1 MKSLRF
7 QRLLLCSELEKSART
22 LLFHPTTTV
31 VVGENDTGKSS
42 LIKSIYAAFGADPLI
57 VHPRWAD
64 ANVSILLDFTV
75 DGVAFRI
82 LRTGEVF
89 GLFDGASRLIWKET
103 GISSGVA
110 KAIAALIDFKL
121 ELQNRQGE
129 FVTPPPAY
137 AFLPFYVDQ
146 DAGWQKTWSSF
157 RGLGQFENYKRDV
170 STFHAGIKPNAY
182 YAARSKKQ
190 TADREK
196 EEVSVERRALDR
208 AAKRLQGSRSGF
220 KFDLRP
226 DAFGDRLAGFFRQCE
241 NLQAD
246 QEKVQRTLN
255 DLHSQRAMLVEQ
267 INIAGGA
274 LADLS
279 ADFEFL
285 RKSVEGEVIC
295 PTCGTAHDNDFA
307 AKFGLLG
314 DADLC
319 REFLLE
325 AQTDLAKIDRQISEQ
340 RGVFADAAQ
349 QVKAIQNVLDQERG
363 EIKLRDLIEGE
374 SERMVD
380 SAIQAERDAL
390 DLERGRLETLAD
402 EALAVMKSYDDPG
415 HTKKV
420 LAVYRKRMAEFLVRL
435 RVTGL
440 KPSGYSKI
448 DCVIKE
454 TGSDLPR
461 ALLAYYYAFLHTMHS
476 LSGRVDLP
484 IVLDSPLQQDQDT
497 DNAARVIDFALNG
510 APPGSQVILASVS
523 LHEVSHSGL
532 SIITNDENRLL
543 DPSEF
548 EPVASELKPLFAQML
563 A

>member
-7 QRLLLCSELEKSART
+7 QRLLLCSELEKSAKQVQ
-22 LLFHPTTTV
+22 FHPTTTV

-57 VHPRWAD
+57 VHPRWAE

-82 LRTGEVF
+82 LRTGDVF
-89 GLFDGASRLIWKET
+89 GLFDGSSRLIWRET
-103 GISSGVA
+103 GVSSGVA
-110 KAIAALIDFKL
+110 KAVAALIDFRL
-121 ELQNRQGE
+121 ELQNRQGD
-129 FVTPPPAY
+129 FITPPPAY

-170 STFHAGIKPNAY
+170 ATFHAGLKPNAY

-190 TADREK
+190 TAEREK
-196 EEVSVERRALDR
+196 EEVSIERRALDR
-208 AAKRLQGSRSGF
+208 AAKRLQGSRSGL

-226 DAFGDRLAGFFRQCE
+226 EEFGDRLDGFFKQCE
-241 NLQAD
+241 AVQAN
-246 QEKVQRTLN
+246 QGKVQRALN

-267 INIAGGA
+267 ISIAGSA

-325 AQTDLAKIDRQISEQ
+325 AQTDLAKIDREISEK
-340 RGVFADAAQ
+340 RGEFSAADQ
-349 QVKAIQNVLDQERG
+349 QVKAIQDVLDQERG
-363 EIKLRDLIEGE
+363 EVKLRDLIEGE

-380 SAIQAERDAL
+380 GAIQVERDAL
-390 DLERGRLETLAD
+390 DLQRGRLETLSD
-402 EALAVMKSYDDPG
+402 EAAAVMKSYDDPE

-420 LAVYRKRMAEFLVRL
+420 MAVYRKRMADFLVQL
-435 RVTGL
+435 RVPGL
-440 KPSGYSKI
+440 QPSGYSKI

-461 ALLAYYYAFLHTMHS
+461 ALLAYYYAFLHTMHAF
-476 LSGRVDLP
+476 SGRVDLP
-484 IVLDSPLQQDQDT
+484 IVLDSPLQQDQDA

-510 APPGSQVILASVS
+510 APPSSQIIVASVS
-523 LHEVSHSGL
+523 LHDVAHAGVT
-532 SIITNDENRLL
+532 IITDEENRLL

-548 EPVASELKPLFAQML
+548 EAAMGEMTPLFTQML